1 MRILLKTGFLICLA
15 LAAPA
20 GAEDFDLAIR
30 NARIVDGGGG
40 APVTGDVLVKGDR
53 IAVIGKTPADAKP
66 ARTIDAQGRVL
77 APGFIDAHAHGEAL
91 DPAQGFENFIAQG
104 VTTIVLGQD
113 GSSPDGVGIRPGAK
127 PVTLADWFTR
137 LEKAPPPVNIATLAG
152 FGSLL
157 DESGVPYNRPASPQ
171 QMTAVS
177 RLIDQA
183 MSQGAFGVSLGM
195 EYVPM
200 ISATPLE
207 LEAVALAVG
216 ARDGVVMSHLRSED
230 DDKVAAAI
238 DELLA
243 MGRFARVHVSHIK
256 VVYGATAAQGETVLA
271 QLAAARAKGI
281 RVTADVYPYL
291 ASQSGLALLF
301 PDWAKVKADF
311 DIARKERGKEL
322 GDYLYARVMKR
333 GGPKATLMSTRP
345 YVGMTLEDI
354 ARERRKS
361 FVDVLLDDLGPT
373 GGSAA
378 YFIMS
383 APTQDVF
390 IKSPDVMTSTDGSPA
405 MNHPRAYGS
414 FARMIETYVQKE
426 GLSLPLA
433 VRKMSAMTAEALKL
447 PDRGLIRAGY
457 KADLVLFDPAKV
469 RETATWE
476 KPQQLAAG
484 FDVVIINGKI
494 ARENG
499 VTARDRAGAVLRN
512 TAKSKT

>member
-1 MRILLKTGFLICLA
+1 MRTFLKIAFMCMV
-15 LAAPA
+15 AAGSA
-20 GAEDFDLAIR
+20 RAEDFDLAIR
-30 NARIVDGGGG
+30 NARIVDGSGA

-53 IAVIGKTPADAKP
+53 IAVVGRIPADARIG
-66 ARTIDAQGRVL
+66 RTINAAGRVL

-91 DPAQGFENFIAQG
+91 DAAQGFENFIAQG

-113 GSSPDGVGIRPGAK
+113 GSSPDGVGIAPGAK
-127 PVTLADWFTR
+127 PVSLAEWFAR
-137 LEKAPPPVNIATLAG
+137 LEKSPPPVNIATLVG
-152 FGSLL
+152 FGSVR
-157 DESGVPYNRPASPQ
+157 DESGAPYNRPASPQ
-171 QMTAVS
+171 QMMGFS

-183 MSQGAFGVSLGM
+183 MTEGAFGASLGM

-230 DDKVAAAI
+230 DDKVAAAV

-256 VVYGATAAQGETVLA
+256 VVYGQTARQGQAVLD
-271 QLAAARAKGI
+271 QLTAARAKGI
-281 RVTADVYPYL
+281 RVTADAYPYL
-291 ASQSGLALLF
+291 ASQSGIALLF
-301 PDWAKVKADF
+301 PDWAKVKKDF
-311 DIARKERGKEL
+311 DIARVERGKEL
-322 GDYLYARVMKR
+322 SDYLYARVMKR
-333 GGPKATLMSTRP
+333 GGPKATLMSTKP
-345 YVGMTLEDI
+345 YVGMTLDDI
-354 ARERRKS
+354 SRERRKS

-390 IKSPDVMTSTDGSPA
+390 LNSPDVMTSSDGSPT

-414 FARMIETYVQKE
+414 FARMIETYVQKD
-426 GLSLPLA
+426 GLPLALA
-433 VRKMSAMTAEALKL
+433 VRKMSAMTAAVLKL
-447 PDRGLIRAGY
+447 PDRGLIKPGY

-469 RETATWE
+469 HETATWE
-476 KPQQLAAG
+476 KPQQLASG
-484 FDVVIINGKI
+484 FDVVMINGKV

-499 VTARDRAGAVLRN
+499 VTAQGRFGAVLRN
-512 TAKSKT
+512 AAKSRP